1 MNLTLEEIKDTI
13 TALQGYDFFLLQVS
27 KSKVRPIKE
36 RNRAKEDMIVID
48 NLIQKFKKIEKEK
61 F

>member
-1 MNLTLEEIKDTI
+1 MNLTVEEVKNTI
-13 TALQGYDFFLLQVS
+13 TALQGYNFFLLQVS

-36 RNRAKEDMIVID
+36 RNRANEDMIVID
-48 NLIQKFKKIEKEK
+48 NLIQKFKKIEKEN

>member
-36 RNRAKEDMIVID
+36 RQRAKEDMVVID
-48 NLIQKFKKIEKEK
+48 NLIQKFKKIEKEN